1 MALRFTLPAGTG
13 DVPPIT
19 AARRLGLTLDAFLEK
34 LPLLLEHGF
43 PPPDPITGNYDLD
56 AIDRWRRR
64 RHPLLFGDQLTPPPA
79 PAARDAKDV
88 VAERIARLRGDG

>member
-1 MALRFTLPAGTG
+1 MLRFTLPPGTG

-34 LPLLLEHGF
+34 LPQLLEHGF
-43 PPPDPITGNYDLD
+43 PPADPITGNYDLD

-88 VAERIARLRGDG
+88 VAERLARLRNG